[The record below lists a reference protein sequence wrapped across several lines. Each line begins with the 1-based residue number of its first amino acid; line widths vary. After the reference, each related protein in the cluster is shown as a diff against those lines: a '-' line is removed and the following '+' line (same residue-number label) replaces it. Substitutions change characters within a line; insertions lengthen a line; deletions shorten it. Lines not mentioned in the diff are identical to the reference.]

1 MVNRVARAGAARV
14 FFDVVG
20 TFQATKLI
28 SDTQSAA
35 TVQSAIMADAA
46 ANIADSFD
54 EMAEGI
60 LTAVQEITDSFYAF
74 EAQLIRVRKFYQ
86 GMEGETERFAASA
99 VLLGESFAF
108 TGEEALAASAR
119 TAQLKQVLESQ
130 EAIIE
135 ATRAGLLMAAVGEM
149 ETEMGMNRLIAL
161 AQQTGF
167 MMGNLTKA
175 QYDAL
180 DAEQQANLVRGNT
193 LRVLDQLNTVENTS
207 VATMEDITFVLNQF
221 ASQANIAGESIGEMA
236 AMSALLLETG
246 EEVSRAGTGLR
257 MIYQRIGNENT
268 DAVKTLQ
275 ELMGG
280 VDASVITQMKL
291 SDILKEI
298 APAYQTMTAEQK
310 RNLAVS
316 VAGSRHYVKFLKLME
331 NQERLVELQTSAYNG
346 AYGALDE
353 FSNRAES
360 AMFDMQQ
367 LQAITEN
374 VRVEIGENLAPAY
387 LKAEEATHAYLT
399 VIRDL
404 SETDFGLNVMT
415 NVIRTAGMYQNLIA
429 PFANVGFQLF
439 NLVIA
444 FRTLGAVQRAMT
456 ADAVNQRNVF
466 IENAKATK
474 FKNQVENEYSVNA
487 VANLTATTAK
497 NRIYRQELV
506 NNMGQV
512 RHYRTE
518 LKGLAI
524 AQKNNH
530 ETARIMALQ
539 QAEIG
544 ASGSYQARIH
554 QHTGR
559 MVFYNARQQED
570 LSRTLMQSGSAFA
583 NVAGHMKP
591 YQQDMVMYRSLNA
604 QAGIATANF
613 NSMLSQGSIGMR
625 ERVQAQRDMINA
637 RREEFAIMN
646 QEYQLLVPLTQA
658 EQNQAALQIQKNNAL
673 IQEARVKI
681 GIIRSD
687 VMRAKINGET
697 VNPSLMAL
705 IATEEQQIAALQE
718 QNLEMEKGI
727 LASQQADMAAKKQI
741 ATNRV
746 ATVGFRAS
754 AIAMAQSSVAA
765 IRLGLSISSVNRAMM
780 PLTMILPFVV
790 DANKSMTVMMG
801 GMAAMMIMRAVPAI
815 YAKVGALTA
824 MNAAQASAIV
834 LQGALTAGAS
844 LVAAGLAIAAG
855 YMLVKPFV
863 GDAFLA
869 SPLDNLN
876 EFNDGLSTMES
887 SLASMMSQDDAI
899 LAGVVDK
906 SFAQIANS
914 PEQVAD
920 ALKAVN
926 DEINRID
933 TAKKGATGALLAD
946 LNSQGE
952 AALKAKENLEG
963 LGDAKSRQLAIDR
976 ALADNNFGTGGVAH
990 HENKYLIDTTGANQ
1004 LTKDILGSTQLIKTG
1019 EEYKMT
1025 FTDIMGETH
1034 TIIGDS
1040 QKDLFDELDKLRE
1053 ANSEDVLRAEKH
1065 YLDLMF
1071 AQKEDAV
1078 ENEQKLLEKANEQT
1092 LGEMF
1097 SFANAREELF
1107 FGQRQNFTGALY
1119 KQVSQGGIE
1128 NLLHKTEIIQTNV
1141 FNGMTLPEMVSQVAD
1156 GVVAELTNRGISV

>member
-1 MVNRVARAGAARV
+1 MARAGAARV

-20 TFQATKLI
+20 TFQASKLI

-54 EMAEGI
+54 EMAEGV
-60 LTAVQEITDSFYAF
+60 LNAVAEITDSFYEF
-74 EAQLIRVRKFYQ
+74 ERQLVRVRKFYQ
-86 GMEGETERFAASA
+86 GMDGETERFAASA
-99 VLLGESFAF
+99 IQLGESFAF
-108 TGEEALAASAR
+108 SGEQALAASAR

-180 DAEQQANLVRGNT
+180 SAEQQANLVRGNT

-268 DAVKTLQ
+268 DAVKVLQ

-298 APAYQTMTAEQK
+298 APAYQDMTAEQK

-360 AMFDMQQ
+360 AVFEMEQ
-367 LQAITEN
+367 LKAITEN

-387 LKAEEATHAYLT
+387 LQAEEATYHYLS

-404 SETDFGLNVMT
+404 SETDFGLDVMT
-415 NVIRTAGMYQNLIA
+415 NVIRTAGLYQNLIA
-429 PFANVGFQLF
+429 PFANVGFQVF
-439 NLVIA
+439 NMIIA
-444 FRTLGAVQRAMT
+444 FRTLGAVQRAMSAET
-456 ADAVNQRNVF
+456 INQRNVF
-466 IENAKATK
+466 LENAKAVK
-474 FKNQVENEYSVNA
+474 FKNQVENEYSVNS
-487 VANLTATTAK
+487 VANLGALSAK

-512 RHYRTE
+512 RYYREE

-524 AQKNNH
+524 AQKNNT
-530 ETARIMALQ
+530 ETVRVMALQ
-539 QAEIG
+539 QAEYG
-544 ASGSYQARIH
+544 AKGSYQARIH
-554 QHTGR
+554 QYTGQMIYYEAGAMQDLVGRLQVSGEVFAGVAAR
-559 MVFYNARQQED
+559 MQPFNQQ
-570 LSRTLMQSGSAFA
+570 
-583 NVAGHMKP
+583 
-591 YQQDMVMYRSLNA
+591 MVMYRSLNR

-613 NSMLSQGSIGMR
+613 NSLLAQGTMGMR
-625 ERVQAQRDMINA
+625 ERVQAQRDLTNA
-637 RREEFAIMN
+637 RREEFNLVNA
-646 QEYQLLVPLTQA
+646 EYQILVPLTQA

-673 IQEARVKI
+673 IQQSRVKL
-681 GIIRSD
+681 GLIRSD
-687 VMRAKINGET
+687 ILRAEIAGTK
-697 VNPSLMAL
+697 VDPAL
-705 IATEEQQIAALQE
+705 RQLLQTEEQTIGALQQKNLTLE
-718 QNLEMEKGI
+718 QGI
-727 LASQQADMAAKKQI
+727 MASQQADAAAKQQI
-741 ATNRV
+741 STNAK
-746 ATVGFRAS
+746 ATVGFRAN
-754 AIAMAQSSVAA
+754 AIAMGQASVSA
-765 IRLGLSISSVNRAMM
+765 IRLGLSINSVNRAMM

-790 DANKSMTVMMG
+790 DAEQSMTVMMG
-801 GMAAMMIMRAVPAI
+801 GMAAMMMMRAVPAI
-815 YAKVGALTA
+815 IAKTSSLAA
-824 MNAAQASAIV
+824 MNVQQASAVI
-834 LQGALTAGAS
+834 LQGALTGGAS
-844 LVAAGLAIAAG
+844 LLAAGLAIAAG
-855 YMLVKPFV
+855 YMMVKAFV
-863 GDAFLA
+863 GDSFLA

-876 EFNDGLSTMES
+876 EFNDGLQTMES
-887 SLASMMSQDDAI
+887 SLSSIVANEDAL
-899 LAGVVDK
+899 LAGIVDHSAQDLIKNPQLITKSLADINNELASLEVVSGTGSDAFNADIEDRIAAANK
-906 SFAQIANS
+906 AKFAIENLS
-914 PEQVAD
+914 DSMEEQA
-920 ALKAVN
+920 AVN
-926 DEINRID
+926 EALASGTYGGASYSTIYGDGGQIPTGAVGDFFGYPYIKYGDDDEYLVHYVDLLGEHHEEIFDSEKEAQERVKQLNAD
-933 TAKKGATGALLAD
+933 YSYEGLTAKKKFLDAMLTLED
-946 LNSQGE
+946 EYNE
-952 AALKAKENLEG
+952 A
-963 LGDAKSRQLAIDR
+963 SIRQI
-976 ALADNNFGTGGVAH
+976 T
-990 HENKYLIDTTGANQ
+990 
-1004 LTKDILGSTQLIKTG
+1004 
-1019 EEYKMT
+1019 
-1025 FTDIMGETH
+1025 
-1034 TIIGDS
+1034 
-1040 QKDLFDELDKLRE
+1040 E
-1053 ANSEDVLRAEKH
+1053 AN
-1065 YLDLMF
+1065 
-1071 AQKEDAV
+1071 AQ
-1078 ENEQKLLEKANEQT
+1078 T
-1092 LGEMF
+1092 MGEMF
-1097 SFANAREELF
+1097 DFANAREELF

-1156 GVVAELTNRGISV
+1156 GVVAELSNRGISV